1 MAEEAT
7 LQNDVLSRPL
17 HVTVW
22 KSMAPREAF
31 GGKTSLRELAEK
43 IRTRHAPAK
52 DQLWWLKLARFGEKL
67 NEKGFLRHNENLIEI
82 EGLEADYDG
91 KKMSI
96 DQAVEIA
103 EKAGLACLIY
113 TSPSHTDEEPKWR
126 ILTPFFEP
134 LDAAQR
140 DHLMGRLNGLYGGI
154 FDPASWTLSQSYYY
168 GYVDGNEASHRVELV
183 EGEPIDELH
192 ELDQI
197 WMPKPLRTAKFAD
210 NEGHDSAYRRHAGET
225 ELDLDAVIEAIISGA
240 NFHNAL
246 LSLAG
251 HLFGK
256 GYEREEVFDHIN
268 RVMDKVDPLKRDRRW
283 KLRSSPRHINSI
295 LDWVGGRENKKLF
308 KRLREREGREDDART
323 ASRPQVEKP
332 NQEEAR
338 APGGAPEP
346 PEAKEKPEK
355 KQTATNAM
363 TLRRAMT
370 RYPEMANIFAFDD
383 FAHRMMV
390 LKPIPDPDKKS
401 NAPFTPRAWE
411 DTDETRLAIWFQ
423 SIGYLKASANLAFA
437 VADLVAKDNR
447 FHPVRDYL
455 GTLEWDGA
463 PRCGDLFRRGF
474 GALAEDRV
482 HEQYLLDI
490 GRCWLISAIARVM
503 DPGCKVDTMPILE
516 GPQGAM
522 KSSGVRALAP
532 EAEWFSDTMPSDLDA
547 KDARQHL
554 PGKWL
559 VEMSEISQLR
569 KSEVESLKSFLSTQT
584 DKYRPSYGRTEV
596 SRHRQS
602 VFVGTTN
609 EDSYLSDIT
618 GNRRFWPVKV
628 GKVDLAWIKANRD
641 QLWAEAL
648 FLYRQNEK
656 WWLDGETAAYAEEQ
670 QKQRLIDDEWDV
682 TIASFVGSRSRVTV
696 TEILSDAFFLDKAM
710 HGKAEQMRV
719 TTSLRK
725 MGFEKKRTRLEGEVS
740 RYWERV

>member
-1 MAEEAT
+1 MAEEAIP
-7 LQNDVLSRPL
+7 QKDVLSRPL
-17 HVTVW
+17 HITVW
-22 KSMAPREAF
+22 RSMFPREAF
-31 GGKTSLRELAEK
+31 GGITSLRGMAQAIK
-43 IRTRHAPAK
+43 TRHALSK
-52 DQLWWLKLARFGEKL
+52 EELWWLKLARFGDQP
-67 NEKGFLRHNENLIEI
+67 NEKGYLRHNENLLEI
-82 EGLEADYDG
+82 EGLEADYDA
-91 KKMSI
+91 KKMSV

-103 EKAGLACLIY
+103 EKAGLACVIY

-126 ILTPFFEP
+126 ILAPFFEP
-134 LDAAQR
+134 LDPAQR

-183 EGEPIDELH
+183 DGEPIDELH

-197 WMPKPLRTAKFAD
+197 WMPKPLRAAKFSD
-210 NEGHDSAYRRHAGET
+210 NTGHDSAYRRHAEQT
-225 ELDLDAVIEAIISGA
+225 ELDLDAVIEAILSGA

-256 GYEREEVFDHIN
+256 GYEREEVFDHIT
-268 RVMDKVDPLKRDRRW
+268 RVMEQVDPLKRDRRW
-283 KLRSSPRHINSI
+283 KLRSSPRHINGI

-308 KRLREREGREDDART
+308 KRLREQEGREDDART
-323 ASRPQVEKP
+323 APEPEAEPQK
-332 NQEEAR
+332 QEEAR
-338 APGGAPEP
+338 APGSDTPP
-346 PEAKEKPEK
+346 PEGKEKPEK

-390 LKPIPDPDKKS
+390 LKPIPDPDRKS

-423 SIGYLKASANLAFA
+423 SIGYLKASAALAFA

-455 GTLEWDGA
+455 DTLEWDGA
-463 PRCGDLFRRGF
+463 PRCGELFRRGF

-490 GRCWLISAIARVM
+490 GRCWMISAIARVM

-532 EAEWFSDTMPSDLDA
+532 EPEWFSDTMPSDLDA

-609 EDSYLSDIT
+609 EDAYFSDAT

-628 GKVDLAWIKANRD
+628 GKVDLKWIRDHRD

-670 QKQRLIDDEWDV
+670 QKERLVDDEWDAV
-682 TIASFVGSRSRVTV
+682 VASHVGGRSQVTV
-696 TEILSDAFFLDKAM
+696 SEILSDAFHLDKAM
-710 HGKAEQMRV
+710 HDKQQQMRV

-725 MGFEKKRTRLEGEVS
+725 LGFKRVVFRDGDKTARKWTR
-740 RYWERV
+740 